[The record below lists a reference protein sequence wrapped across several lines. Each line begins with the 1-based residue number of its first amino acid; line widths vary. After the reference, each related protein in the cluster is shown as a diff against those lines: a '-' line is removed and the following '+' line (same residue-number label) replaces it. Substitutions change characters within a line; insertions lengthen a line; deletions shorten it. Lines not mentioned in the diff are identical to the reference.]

1 MGRRGEQLLAGLAG
15 DRPEVCGL
23 GGTVP
28 DNGCGGP
35 SRSGNPDHGCAH
47 QMLKGVHAASPHAR
61 AQLLAL
67 SPGAGKLHSYGA
79 CLT

>member
-28 DNGCGGP
+28 DNGCGGQAEVGTLITAVP
-35 SRSGNPDHGCAH
+35 IKCSKVSVP
-47 QMLKGVHAASPHAR
+47 QVPMPE
-61 AQLLAL
+61 
-67 SPGAGKLHSYGA
+67 HSY
-79 CLT
+79 LP